1 MSVLYVVLPIALL
14 LLAGAIAAYAWA
26 ARRGQFDDLKTPAIR
41 ALHDDDLPHPNSPQ
55 RITGRTLGVLSF
67 PALHR
72 PTDQGAKARTERPD

>member
-41 ALHDDDLPHPNSPQ
+41 ALHDADPPTRIPRSESPDA
-55 RITGRTLGVLSF
+55 
-67 PALHR
+67 P
-72 PTDQGAKARTERPD
+72 